1 MAEEKDKERDI
12 DAAWASTDLGPPA
25 PTSIDFDA
33 VDPFGLCGTTLDGR
47 YHVQSVVGR
56 GGFGIVY
63 RGMNR
68 DLKMPVAV
76 KCLRLPRRLT
86 EAKRARLIEDL
97 REEGR
102 TLAHLAQRHDAIVR
116 PIEVGSVTTP
126 AGVWIPYLVL
136 EWLEGETLKEFLRKR
151 DGVGVTLREAM
162 TLLDPAANALSVAHA
177 AKVAH
182 RDIKPENLFL
192 AEIGGLS
199 RLKLLDFGIAKVL
212 GEQQV
217 FLHEYTSS
225 RLHSPFTPLYGAPEQ
240 FDSRTGATGP
250 WTDVFALALVL
261 VELLSGRAALD
272 GNTHFELSHAAS
284 NPRLRPSP
292 RSRGVEVPDSVEAVV
307 LKALQV
313 RPRDRYENA
322 DVFWRELVNAASTA
336 TRARKKETEDDPT
349 PVDVLYIFSDQDED
363 LRQDLEL
370 QLVPLLKKEVRAWH
384 PREIGPHTAWSG
396 TIHPELGSCKI
407 VLVMVSQALIDS
419 GYCYNIE
426 LQTAL
431 ERHRRGELRVVPL
444 RLRPTSGWRVLPFRG
459 LVAVPRFGTPLTAW
473 QDPQE
478 AWEDV
483 AESLRLIAHELR
495 TAAAP
500 AEQASLPLRSH
511 ELVEVFKLSGAPDV
525 TFVETKAYR
534 TLKSYLKISG
544 RGVVIEGPSGV
555 GKTTALEKAI
565 RELKRES
572 TWSRG
577 PSPVMLNARR
587 NEDVKRI
594 ETIESWHKEGMV
606 AIDDFHRLGDEVAQR
621 VANYMKWLADEDARD
636 KKLVIVGIPGSGQ
649 ALIKFA
655 YDLAMRIDVLALG
668 RVESQDVMRM
678 IEKGEEALQI
688 QIERKSDIALVAAGS
703 FNIAQFLCLH
713 ICASADINETQDH
726 VQKVSWSLSEV
737 LPQIVDKLSTKFKDT
752 VFRFGSIGGRSDL
765 TAVMLLKQIPG
776 TEDGFLSLPV
786 LSGSCGPLFAEG
798 IRRLLDSGELT
809 RLYRASSSE
818 PWSRALGEQ
827 LFFDE
832 KVPALIVEDPQLM
845 FYVAH
850 SSLKDLARQAGK
862 GAAVRARVV
871 IFHSRY
877 DGRWAETVEKGLRAR
892 EYDFD
897 VSRDELRAG
906 PAWKA
911 SVVRILDQVAV
922 AILLISA
929 DSLPLLCTPDFLRLL
944 EERSRLG
951 MKVLPILLSPLR
963 PEAPSLGQFT
973 ALNPTNPIESMTE
986 PAREAQWRDL
996 ITLVRLHL
1004 TREV

>member
-1 MAEEKDKERDI
+1 MSEEKENERDL
-12 DAAWASTDLGPPA
+12 DAAWASTDLGA
-25 PTSIDFDA
+25 PEPTTIDFDA
-33 VDPFGLCGTTLDGR
+33 PHPFALCGTTLDGR
-47 YHVQSVVGR
+47 YHVQSVIGR

-63 RGMNR
+63 RGLNR

-86 EAKRARLIEDL
+86 EAKRSKLIQDL
-97 REEGR
+97 KDEGR

-116 PIEVGSVTTP
+116 PIEVGSVTTA

-136 EWLEGETLKEFLRKR
+136 EWLEGETLKAFLRRR

-162 TLLDPAANALSVAHA
+162 VLLDPAANALSVAHA
-177 AKVAH
+177 ERVAH

-192 AEIGGLS
+192 AEIGGMS

-217 FLHEYTSS
+217 FLHEYT
-225 RLHSPFTPLYGAPEQ
+225 RPGLHSPFTPLYGAPEQ
-240 FDSRTGATGP
+240 FDARTGATGP
-250 WTDVFALALVL
+250 WTDVFAFALVL
-261 VELLSGRAALD
+261 VELLSGRPALD
-272 GNTHFELSHAAS
+272 GNTHFELNQSAS
-284 NPRLRPSP
+284 NPRLRPTP
-292 RSRGVEVPDSVEAVV
+292 RGRGVDIPDGVEAVV

-322 DVFWRELVNAASTA
+322 EVFWRELITAASA
-336 TRARKKETEDDPT
+336 AGRPRKPLSEAPSA
-349 PVDVLYIFSDQDED
+349 PVELVYVFSDQDED

-370 QLVPLLKKEVRAWH
+370 QLIPLLKKEIHAWH
-384 PREIGPHTAWSG
+384 PREVGPRAAGVG
-396 TIHPELGSCKI
+396 TIHPALTTSRI
-407 VLVMVSQALIDS
+407 VLVMLSQALIDS
-419 GYCYNIE
+419 GYCYGAE
-426 LQTAL
+426 LQKAL

-444 RLRPTSGWRVLPFRG
+444 RLRPTSGWRVLPFRD
-459 LVAVPRFGTPLTAW
+459 LVAVPRFGTPVTAW

-483 AESLRLIAHELR
+483 AESLRLITRELR
-495 TAAAP
+495 TGSAP
-500 AEQASLPLRSH
+500 SEHANLPLRSH
-511 ELVEVFKLSGAPDV
+511 ELGEVFKLSGAPDV
-525 TFVETKAYR
+525 TFVETRAYK
-534 TLKSYLKISG
+534 TLKSYLKVSG

-565 RELKRES
+565 RELRRES

-577 PSPVMLNARR
+577 LGPVMLNARR
-587 NEDVKRI
+587 SEDLKRI
-594 ETIESWHKEGMV
+594 ESIESWHKEGMV
-606 AIDDFHRLGDEVAQR
+606 AIDDFHRLGDEAAQR

-678 IEKGEEALQI
+678 IEKGEDALRI
-688 QIERKSDIALVAAGS
+688 RIERKSDIALVAAGS

-713 ICASADINETQDH
+713 ICASADIHETQEH

-737 LPQIVDKLSTKFKDT
+737 LPQIVEKLSTKFKDT
-752 VFRFGSIGGRSDL
+752 VSRFGAIGGRSDL
-765 TAVMLLKQIPG
+765 TAVQLLKEIPG

-786 LSGSCGPLFAEG
+786 LSGTCGPLFAEG

-809 RLYRASSSE
+809 RLYHSPTSE

-850 SSLKDLARQAGK
+850 SSLKDLAKQAGK
-862 GAAVRARVV
+862 GAAARARVV

-877 DGRWAETVEKGLRAR
+877 DGRWAEIVEKGLRAR
-892 EYDFD
+892 EYNFD

-906 PAWKA
+906 HSWKA
-911 SVVRILDQVAV
+911 EIVRTMDQVTL
-922 AILLISA
+922 AIPLISA
-929 DSLPLLCTPDFLRLL
+929 NSMPLLTSPDFLRLL
-944 EERSRLG
+944 EEKSRSG
-951 MKVLPILLSPLR
+951 MKVLPILLTTSR
-963 PEAPSLGQFT
+963 VDEPSLAQFT
-973 ALNPTNPIESMTE
+973 TLNPGKPIEAMTE
-986 PAREAQWRDL
+986 PAREAQWREL
-996 ITLVRLHL
+996 LTLVKLHI
-1004 TREV
+1004 TREI